1 MNFESFNH
9 TANAIV
15 LDDVCHADVLPN
27 PVGGRNAKLL
37 GCSWYADKLDEDTLE
52 IK

>member
-1 MNFESFNH
+1 MNYESFNH

-37 GCSWYADKLDEDTLE
+37 GCSWYADKLDEWVDAL
-52 IK
+52 